1 MLIAGEKLSKQY
13 GEVPLLN
20 NCSLFMNE
28 GEKIGVIG
36 RNGAGKSTL
45 LKLLAG
51 KEQPDAGTVTLRSGV
66 HIGYL
71 PQIPPV
77 TDANTILEQV
87 LQDTTACGIRAE
99 DYEAKQMLN
108 KLGLFDPN
116 VVVGTLS
123 GGQKKRVAL
132 ASVLLSRCELL
143 ILDEPTNHLDDEM
156 IRWLEGWLTRYKGA
170 LLMVTH
176 DRYFLDR
183 IVTKIVEVHRAELYL
198 YECNYSKYLEL
209 RAKREEMEA
218 GTERKRQSLLR
229 KELSWMQQGAK
240 ARGTKSRS
248 RIERFEQME
257 AQAVPTEVQKLDIQ
271 SVSTRL
277 GKKIIELRGI
287 TKGYGG
293 RILVKDFDQFI
304 ARDARIGIV
313 GPNGCGKSTL
323 LKMIAGQLQPD
334 SGEIV
339 VGDTVQIGYFAQ
351 DCGEMD
357 SSQRVIDYVRGF
369 GETVK
374 TNDGILSAS
383 QMLERF
389 LFPGDL
395 QWNTISRLSGGERRR
410 LYLLSV
416 LMTAPNILLLDEPTN
431 DLDIDTLMLLEEYI
445 EGFSGAVLLISHD
458 RYFLDKTTDHILEFQ
473 GDGHIQ
479 KYLGGYSEYLSQR
492 LSDSNGQQPDRLE
505 REQTKSKNE
514 GVSENESR
522 SLPVR
527 QVKVRFTYKEQ
538 REYDEIDD
546 VVEKLEREKSD
557 IEKEIAQSASDFKEL
572 QRLLSLKEQVEQQL
586 EEKTE
591 RWLYLNELASKIAQ
605 QSQA

>member
-13 GEVPLLN
+13 GEMPLLT
-20 NCSLFMNE
+20 NCSLFINE
-28 GEKIGVIG
+28 GEKTGVIG

-45 LKLLAG
+45 LKLMAG
-51 KEQPDAGTVTLRSGV
+51 KEQPDSGIVTLHGSIR
-66 HIGYL
+66 IGYL

-77 TDANTILEQV
+77 TDSNTVLEQV
-87 LQDTTACGIRAE
+87 LWDTALSGTRAE
-99 DYEAKQMLN
+99 DYEAKQILN
-108 KLGLFDPN
+108 RLGLFEFDAA
-116 VVVGTLS
+116 VGTLS

-143 ILDEPTNHLDDEM
+143 ILDEPTNHLDDAM
-156 IRWLEGWLTRYKGA
+156 IRWLENWLIRYKDA

-183 IVTKIVEVHRAELYL
+183 IVSKIAEVHRAGLYL
-198 YECNYSKYLEL
+198 YECNYAKYLEL
-209 RAKREEMEA
+209 RVQREEMEA

-229 KELSWMQQGAK
+229 KELAWMQQGPK

-257 AQAVPTEVQKLDIQ
+257 AQSGPAAIQKLELQ

-277 GKKIIELRGI
+277 GKKTIELQGI
-287 TKGYGG
+287 TKGYGDQ
-293 RILVKDFDQFI
+293 ILVKDFDQII

-334 SGEIV
+334 SGEVIM
-339 VGDTVQIGYFAQ
+339 GDTVQIGYFVQ

-357 SSQRVIDYVRGF
+357 PGLRVIDYIKSF
-369 GETVK
+369 GETVQ
-374 TNDGILSAS
+374 TVDGTVTAS
-383 QMLERF
+383 QMLEQF

-431 DLDIDTLMLLEEYI
+431 DLDIDTLMVLEEYI
-445 EGFSGAVLLISHD
+445 EGFPGAVVLVSHD

-473 GDGHIQ
+473 GDGRIH
-479 KYLGGYSEYLSQR
+479 KYLGGYSDYLNQR
-492 LSDSNGQQPDRLE
+492 LPDSSG
-505 REQTKSKNE
+505 
-514 GVSENESR
+514 
-522 SLPVR
+522 
-527 QVKVRFTYKEQ
+527 
-538 REYDEIDD
+538 
-546 VVEKLEREKSD
+546 
-557 IEKEIAQSASDFKEL
+557 
-572 QRLLSLKEQVEQQL
+572 QRLDKPEKKNPSLRVKEEVSLQG
-586 EEKTE
+586 
-591 RWLYLNELASKIAQ
+591 R
-605 QSQA
+605 